1 MLLAA
6 LAGKGRILIEINWTS
21 STFAGVTVRKLRKQP
36 MFPLFIDFLLIFLG
50 ALLQAL
56 SMALFYIPGNLAAG
70 GVSGVAQLI
79 GNATGWPVGT
89 LYVVLNLPLL
99 LLGWRYLGG
108 RRFLVRTVF
117 AVLVYSIAMNLLT
130 LIVPVD
136 GITVDPMLNA
146 LYGGVIGGVGVGLVL
161 RGQGTTGGTDILVR
175 LLNRWRG
182 IPYSHTYIATDVV
195 VVFAAGLSFGWTLAL
210 YAVVALYVGGVAAE
224 FAAEGV
230 RTTRTVIIITQH
242 PQAVAQKV
250 MTDLQRG
257 VTMWSGLG
265 MYSGQERQI
274 LFCIVSRAEVNPIKS
289 IVHEADPQAFVVIG
303 EAYEALGEG
312 FKPLQPP

>member
-1 MLLAA
+1 MIALL
-6 LAGKGRILIEINWTS
+6 R
-21 STFAGVTVRKLRKQP
+21 
-36 MFPLFIDFLLIFLG
+36 DYLLITSG

-56 SMALFYIPGNLAAG
+56 SMALFYIPGKLAAG

-79 GNATGWPVGT
+79 GNATGWSVGT

-108 RRFLVRTVF
+108 RRFLIRTIF
-117 AVLVYSIAMNLLT
+117 AVLVYSLAINLLT
-130 LIVPVD
+130 LIVPAN
-136 GITVDPMLNA
+136 GLTSDPMLNA

-175 LLNRWRG
+175 VLNRWRG
-182 IPYSHTYIATDVV
+182 TPYSQTYIATDVL

-230 RTTRTVIIITQH
+230 RTTRTVLIITRN
-242 PQAVAQKV
+242 PQAVAQRV

-274 LFCIVSRAEVNPIKS
+274 LFCIISRAEVNPIKS
-289 IVHEADPQAFVVIG
+289 IVHEVDPQAFVVIG

>member
-1 MLLAA
+1 MGSSLVKGAGAVVMFLL
-6 LAGKGRILIEINWTS
+6 LRDYILI
-21 STFAGVTVRKLRKQP
+21 
-36 MFPLFIDFLLIFLG
+36 FIG

-56 SMALFYIPGNLAAG
+56 SMALFYIPGHLAAG
-70 GVSGVAQLI
+70 GLSGVAQLI
-79 GNATGWPVGT
+79 GNATGWSVGT

-99 LLGWRYLGG
+99 VLGWRYLGG
-108 RRFLVRTVF
+108 RRFLARTIF
-117 AVLVYSIAMNLLT
+117 AVLVYSFAMDLLALIAPANGLT
-130 LIVPVD
+130 S
-136 GITVDPMLNA
+136 DPMLNA
-146 LYGGVIGGVGVGLVL
+146 LYGGVIGGLGVGLVL

-175 LLNRWRG
+175 LLSRWRG
-182 IPYSHTYIATDVV
+182 IPYSHTYIATDVL

-230 RTTRTVIIITQH
+230 RTTRSVLIITRD
-242 PQAVAQKV
+242 PQAVAQRV

-257 VTMWSGLG
+257 ITMWSGTG

-274 LFCIVSRAEVNPIKS
+274 LFCTVSRAEVNPIKS
-289 IVHEADPQAFVVIG
+289 IVHEIDPQAFMVIG

-312 FKPLQPP
+312 FKPLRPL

>member
-1 MLLAA
+1 MIALL
-6 LAGKGRILIEINWTS
+6 R
-21 STFAGVTVRKLRKQP
+21 
-36 MFPLFIDFLLIFLG
+36 DYLLITSG

-56 SMALFYIPGNLAAG
+56 SMALFYIPGKLAAG

-79 GNATGWPVGT
+79 GNATGWSVGT

-108 RRFLVRTVF
+108 RRFLLRTIF
-117 AVLVYSIAMNLLT
+117 AVLIYSLAIDLLSR
-130 LIVPVD
+130 IVPAN
-136 GITVDPMLNA
+136 GLTSDPMLNA
-146 LYGGVIGGVGVGLVL
+146 LYGGVVGGVGVGLVL

-175 LLNRWRG
+175 VLNRWRG
-182 IPYSHTYIATDVV
+182 IPYSQTYIATDVL

-230 RTTRTVIIITQH
+230 RTTRTVMIITQN
-242 PQAVAQKV
+242 PQAVAQRV

-274 LFCIVSRAEVNPIKS
+274 LFCIVSRAEVNPIKA

>member
-1 MLLAA
+1 MIPLL
-6 LAGKGRILIEINWTS
+6 R
-21 STFAGVTVRKLRKQP
+21 
-36 MFPLFIDFLLIFLG
+36 DYLLITSG

-56 SMALFYIPGNLAAG
+56 SMALFYIPGKLAAG

-79 GNATGWPVGT
+79 GNATGWSVGT
-89 LYVVLNLPLL
+89 LYVALNLPLL

-108 RRFLVRTVF
+108 RRFLTRTIF
-117 AVLVYSIAMNLLT
+117 AVLIYSLAIDLLSR
-130 LIVPVD
+130 IVPAN
-136 GITVDPMLNA
+136 GLTSDPMLNA
-146 LYGGVIGGVGVGLVL
+146 LYGGVIGGIGVGLVL

-175 LLNRWRG
+175 VLNRWHG
-182 IPYSHTYIATDVV
+182 IPYSHTYIATDVL

-230 RTTRTVIIITQH
+230 RTTRTVLIITQD
-242 PQAVAQKV
+242 PQAVAQRV

-274 LFCIVSRAEVNPIKS
+274 LFCIISRAEVNPIKS
-289 IVHEADPQAFVVIG
+289 IVHEVDPQAFMVIG

>member
-1 MLLAA
+1 
-6 LAGKGRILIEINWTS
+6 
-21 STFAGVTVRKLRKQP
+21 
-36 MFPLFIDFLLIFLG
+36 MFPLLLDYALVFAG
-50 ALLQAL
+50 ALMQAL
-56 SMALFYIPGNLAAG
+56 SMALFYIPGKLAAG
-70 GVSGVAQLI
+70 GVSGIAQLI
-79 GNATGWPVGT
+79 GNATGWSVGT

-99 LLGWRYLGG
+99 LLGWHYLGK
-108 RRFLVRTVF
+108 RRFLTRTIF
-117 AVLVYSIAMNLLT
+117 AVLVYSLAIDLLSR
-130 LIVPVD
+130 IVPAN
-136 GITVDPMLNA
+136 GLTSDPMLNA

-175 LLNRWRG
+175 VLNRWRG
-182 IPYSHTYIATDVV
+182 IPYSHTYIATDVL

-210 YAVVALYVGGVAAE
+210 YAVVALYVGGIAAE

-230 RTTRTVIIITQH
+230 RTTRTVLIITRN
-242 PQAVAQKV
+242 PQAVAQRV

-274 LFCIVSRAEVNPIKS
+274 LFCIISRAEVNPIKS
-289 IVHEADPQAFVVIG
+289 IVHEADPQAFMVIG

-312 FKPLQPP
+312 FKPLRPL

>member
-1 MLLAA
+1 MKDHRLFPLIRDYALI
-6 LAGKGRILIEINWTS
+6 LAGAI
-21 STFAGVTVRKLRKQP
+21 
-36 MFPLFIDFLLIFLG
+36 
-50 ALLQAL
+50 LQAL
-56 SMALFYIPGNLAAG
+56 SMVLFYIPGHLAAG

-79 GNATGWPVGT
+79 GNATGWSVGT

-108 RRFLVRTVF
+108 RRFLIRTIF
-117 AVLVYSIAMNLLT
+117 AVLVYSVAIDLLT
-130 LIVPVD
+130 RIAPANGL
-136 GITVDPMLNA
+136 TADPMLNA

-182 IPYSHTYIATDVV
+182 IPYSHTYIATDVL

-224 FAAEGV
+224 FTAEGV
-230 RTTRTVIIITQH
+230 RTTRTVIIITRS
-242 PQAVAQKV
+242 PQAVAQRV

-274 LFCIVSRAEVNPIKS
+274 LFCIVSRAEVNPIKT

>member
-1 MLLAA
+1 MLPLLRDYA
-6 LAGKGRILIEINWTS
+6 LIIA
-21 STFAGVTVRKLRKQP
+21 
-36 MFPLFIDFLLIFLG
+36 G

-56 SMALFYIPGNLAAG
+56 SMVLFYIPGDLAAG

-89 LYVVLNLPLL
+89 LYIVLNVPLL
-99 LLGWRYLGG
+99 ALGWKYLGG
-108 RRFLVRTVF
+108 RRFLIRTIF
-117 AVLVYSIAMNLLT
+117 AVLAYSLAIDLLT
-130 LIVPVD
+130 RIVPAN
-136 GITVDPMLNA
+136 GITADPMLNA

-182 IPYSHTYIATDVV
+182 IPYSHTYIATDVL

-230 RTTRTVIIITQH
+230 RTTRTVIVITQQ
-242 PQAVAQKV
+242 PQSVAQRV

-257 VTMWSGLG
+257 VTMWTGLG

-274 LFCIVSRAEVNPIKS
+274 LFCTVTRAEVNPIKA